1 MGLWLLV
8 QVVLRMWSRGMG
20 GSVMSSWI
28 EDDVLMVIGSLVNSS
43 KCDGDNYVISRDD
56 LNYALV
62 KLQKLVCGL
71 TSDAANKM
79 VSAANQ

>member
-1 MGLWLLV
+1 MN
-8 QVVLRMWSRGMG
+8 
-20 GSVMSSWI
+20 SWI
-28 EDDVLMVIGSLVNSS
+28 EDEVLMVIGSLVNSS
-43 KCDGDNYVISRDD
+43 RCEGDNFVIRGDD
-56 LNYALV
+56 LTYALG